1 MKIIIHNIKQGT
13 PEWFAIR
20 LGKLT
25 ASDAQAIA
33 TNGVGLD
40 TLVYEKVAERL
51 TGKMKEQY
59 TNEDIERGHELEAM
73 ARNSYELE
81 RAGDLVKEIGFI
93 EQDEFVGCSP
103 DGFVGDKGLFETK
116 CKDDKNFVK
125 YMYEK
130 KIEAAHDWQMQMQ
143 MLVTNREWCDYVVFN
158 PNFPKPIIIVRVMRD
173 EVKIAKLRAGIA
185 VGTAKI
191 QAVLGAIK

>member
-1 MKIIIHNIKQGT
+1 MKIYDFKQGT
-13 PEWFAIR
+13 PDWFKIR

-25 ASDAQAIA
+25 ASNAQSIA
-33 TNGVGLD
+33 NNGIGLD
-40 TLVYEKVAERL
+40 SLVYEKVAEIL
-51 TGKMKEQY
+51 TGKQKEEY

-81 RAGDLVKEIGFI
+81 RAGELVKEVGFI
-93 EQDEFVGCSP
+93 EQDNYIGCSP
-103 DGFVGDKGLFETK
+103 DGLVGDKGLFEVK

-125 YMYEK
+125 YLYDK
-130 KIEAAHDWQMQMQ
+130 KIDPAHDWQMQMQ

-158 PNFPKPIIIVRVMRD
+158 PNFNDPVIIKRIARD
-173 EVKIAKLRAGIA
+173 EVKIAKLKAGLA

-191 QAVLGAIK
+191 QAVLEAIK